1 MTDKQII
8 DKLVELSIECGRV
21 NEQIKTYIHEADE
34 KGKATESSIKR
45 YQKKYEYSKKLYN
58 QIEILKEVLND
69 R

>member
-8 DKLVELSIECGRV
+8 DKLVEISIECGKKS
-21 NEQIKTYIHEADE
+21 EQIDTYIFETDE
-34 KGKATESSIKR
+34 KGNHTESSRKH
-45 YQKKYEYSKKLYN
+45 YQRMHEYRNKLYH

>member
-1 MTDKQII
+1 MTDKQIT

-21 NEQIKTYIHEADE
+21 NEQIMTYFHEADE
-34 KGKATESSIKR
+34 NGNATEESMKH
-45 YQKKYEYSKKLYN
+45 YQRMHEHSKKLYN

>member
-8 DKLVELSIECGRV
+8 DKLVELSIECGQV
-21 NEQIKTYIHEADE
+21 HGQIMTYIHEADE
-34 KGKATESSIKR
+34 KGNATENSMKH
-45 YQKKYEYSKKLYN
+45 YQRMHEHRNKLYH